1 VLVVDDDK
9 QIEVA
14 VRRVFD
20 RAGYRTSGAENAEEA
35 LNLMDQAKFDLVI
48 ADIVMDGMDGVG
60 LLGEIKKRD
69 KALPVVLVTAYSNE
83 EYEERGGPVVKVPMR
98 TCESPFPGVRCC
110 PSPARR
116 WQRRETS
123 LCPSRAL
130 DSPNFSCRALAR
142 PVPLFGTVFAS

>member
-1 VLVVDDDK
+1 MSGTPHVLVVDDDK

-35 LNLMDQAKFDLVI
+35 LNLMDQAKFDLVV

-69 KALPVVLVTAYSNE
+69 KALPVVLVTAHSNE
-83 EYEERGGPVVKVPMR
+83 EYEERACREGAYAYLRKPV
-98 TCESPFPGVRCC
+98 
-110 PSPARR
+110 
-116 WQRRETS
+116 
-123 LCPSRAL
+123 SRNKLLSVAGE
-130 DSPNFSCRALAR
+130 ALAASGDKL
-142 PVPLFGTVFAS
+142 VPDKGVGFS

>member
-83 EYEERGGPVVKVPMR
+83 EYEERACREGAYAYLRKPV
-98 TCESPFPGVRCC
+98 
-110 PSPARR
+110 
-116 WQRRETS
+116 
-123 LCPSRAL
+123 SRSAL
-130 DSPNFSCRALAR
+130 LSVASEALAASR
-142 PVPLFGTVFAS
+142 DKLVPDQGVGFS